1 MEEQIG
7 IKRIY
12 TGSVVE
18 ANYLLELL
26 RENGIEAMLRNT
38 LEESVITG
46 WASGAPEDSA
56 LIYVT
61 ENHYDL
67 ALRIINEYLQEPK
80 E

>member
-1 MEEQIG
+1 MEEQVG

-38 LEESVITG
+38 LEESIIAG

-61 ENHYDL
+61 ENHYDQ
-67 ALRIINEYLQEPK
+67 ALKIIEAYQK
-80 E
+80 ENPQ